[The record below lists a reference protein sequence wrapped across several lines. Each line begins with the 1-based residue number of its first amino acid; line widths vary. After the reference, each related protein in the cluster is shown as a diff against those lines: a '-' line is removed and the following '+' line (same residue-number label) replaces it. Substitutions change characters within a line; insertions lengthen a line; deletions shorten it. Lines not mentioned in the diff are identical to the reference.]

1 MAQSSHSE
9 RFIVKTSKRR
19 NFVQAVCSAIP
30 SFAFAQSHAD
40 QVQQAQLTPGSR
52 IAVVGRGE
60 DRLGKLRSVG
70 VSQTSFKVS
79 SEETSGGLF
88 VMENVIAKR
97 GGPPLHLHHNEDEY
111 FYVVEGDFVIEVGGQ
126 RFNLKAGD
134 SILGPRKVPHAYAF
148 IGESPGRLLISYA
161 PANKMQEYF
170 ATRGE
175 GQKYSSDAER
185 FRAYGM
191 ELLGPPI
198 KL

>member
-1 MAQSSHSE
+1 M
-9 RFIVKTSKRR
+9 KTFQRR
-19 NFVQAVCSAIP
+19 SFLRAAGSAVS
-30 SFAFAQSHAD
+30 SFAFAPSDA
-40 QVQQAQLTPGSR
+40 VQDPQAKLTPSR
-52 IAVVGRGE
+52 KIGVVGRGE
-60 DRLGKLRSVG
+60 DRLGKLRNVG

-79 SEETSGGLF
+79 TEETRGDLF
-88 VMENVIAKR
+88 VMENVIVKR

-111 FYVVEGDFVIEVGGQ
+111 FYVVEGDFVMEIGGQ

-198 KL
+198 HL